1 MSAEVSTRT
10 SVEVRA
16 ETNARINAETSSGNM
31 NINLGNPDMKPEDPS
46 MKLGSKTVRSESK
59 SVKMRAVTLAKRF
72 KFAIFFGFVII
83 ALYFVDTTEGIK
95 AFNISLAN
103 TKEMLS
109 LIPPVFVLMG
119 LLDAWV
125 PKETFIRYM
134 GEASGLKG
142 VLTALF
148 LGSAA
153 AGPLYI
159 AFPIAMLLIKKK
171 ARLAYVFFFLG
182 VWSTTKIPLLLY
194 EVSYMGAR
202 FTAIQISICIPL
214 FLLFSLLIEKTLSV
228 EDRESLYRKAESGLS

>member
-1 MSAEVSTRT
+1 MSTKVSAENVN
-10 SVEVRA
+10 
-16 ETNARINAETSSGNM
+16 TNF
-31 NINLGNPDMKPEDPS
+31 GNPNTKPTNSS
-46 MKLGSKTVRSESK
+46 MNSGSLTVRSESK
-59 SVKMRAVTLAKRF
+59 SLKTRTSAMVKRF
-72 KFAIFFGFVII
+72 RFVIVFTFVII
-83 ALYFVDTTEGIK
+83 ALYFTDTAEGIK
-95 AFNISLAN
+95 AFNISLSN
-103 TKEMLS
+103 TKEMLG

-142 VLTALF
+142 VLTALL

-171 ARLAYVFFFLG
+171 AKLAYVFFFLG

-194 EVSYMGAR
+194 EISYMGAR
-202 FTAIQISICIPL
+202 FTAIQIAVCIPL
-214 FLLFSLLIEKTLSV
+214 FLLFSLIIEKTIST
-228 EDRESLYRKAESGLS
+228 EEREYLRRKAESEFS

>member
-1 MSAEVSTRT
+1 MSTEVSAENVNT
-10 SVEVRA
+10 
-16 ETNARINAETSSGNM
+16 
-31 NINLGNPDMKPEDPS
+31 NLGNPDINPVNSS
-46 MKLGSKTVRSESK
+46 MSPGSLTSRLEGKNVKT
-59 SVKMRAVTLAKRF
+59 RAIVLVNRF
-72 KFAIFFGFVII
+72 RFAIIFAFVII
-83 ALYFVDTTEGIK
+83 VLYFTDTTEGIK
-95 AFNISLAN
+95 AFNISLSN
-103 TKEMLS
+103 TKEMFG

-142 VLTALF
+142 IFTALF

-171 ARLAYVFFFLG
+171 AKLAYVFFFLG

-194 EVSYMGAR
+194 EISYMGAR
-202 FTAIQISICIPL
+202 FTAIQIAVCIPL
-214 FLLFSLLIEKTLSV
+214 FLISSLIIEKTLSA
-228 EDRESLYRKAESGLS
+228 EDKESLRMKAEFEFS